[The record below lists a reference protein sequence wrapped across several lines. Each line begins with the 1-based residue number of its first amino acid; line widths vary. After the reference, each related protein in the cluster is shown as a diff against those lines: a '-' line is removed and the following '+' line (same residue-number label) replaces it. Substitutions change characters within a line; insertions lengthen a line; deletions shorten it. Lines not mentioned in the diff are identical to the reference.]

1 MLDYYRQH
9 PQYAVLIIVLLIITL
24 FVCYK
29 AVKSSLD
36 RAARNQK
43 IINKLKEQN
52 RLANDFAILTRELI
66 ESAAPADLFGGVG
79 INLQRNIAAKTDM
92 AGEFEKLND
101 SQKYIYALFNMVDD
115 AVEKVSD
122 FFRMNTRPLTSTALS
137 AVKIIAP
144 GEFADAFSK
153 EFDAFDDENEEV
165 SCIPEEIKKGDSIMS
180 PYIQNG
186 TLAELCGKYIK
197 DNASDF
203 II

>member
-92 AGEFEKLND
+92 AGFEPAYSRDLNAGEGPTSYSTYILRNPSFFLYTTKKL
-101 SQKYIYALFNMVDD
+101 
-115 AVEKVSD
+115 
-122 FFRMNTRPLTSTALS
+122 
-137 AVKIIAP
+137 
-144 GEFADAFSK
+144 
-153 EFDAFDDENEEV
+153 
-165 SCIPEEIKKGDSIMS
+165 
-180 PYIQNG
+180 
-186 TLAELCGKYIK
+186 
-197 DNASDF
+197 
-203 II
+203 